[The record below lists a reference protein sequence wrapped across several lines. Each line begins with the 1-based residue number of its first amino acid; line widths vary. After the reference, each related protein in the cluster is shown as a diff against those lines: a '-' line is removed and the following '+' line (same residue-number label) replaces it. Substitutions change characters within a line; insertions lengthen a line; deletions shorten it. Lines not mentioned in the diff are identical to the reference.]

1 MARATRAT
9 ARSRCPSFR
18 SDDFLHSPPSI
29 FFACR
34 IGKPP
39 VIDNR
44 VIHRR
49 LLPPSPNHCTLNE
62 QCLAIFTTNVVNAD
76 RRGPL
81 NARLIETRTTAS
93 SPIGQI
99 GQSTRAALLKQ
110 PTLTRG
116 ETS

>member
-1 MARATRAT
+1 MYKTM
-9 ARSRCPSFR
+9 
-18 SDDFLHSPPSI
+18 
-29 FFACR
+29 
-34 IGKPP
+34 
-39 VIDNR
+39 
-44 VIHRR
+44 R

-93 SPIGQI
+93 SPIGQ
-99 GQSTRAALLKQ
+99 STRAALLKQ